1 MASTIPDPPESTC
14 AARQG
19 AGLSPGG
26 PPARSPDGARAAR
39 PCVDGPGALPVH
51 AGQRKQP
58 SSDGAG
64 RIEAHGIDHI
74 PDQERHGHPRQL
86 FSVWAAANVN
96 YLSLVVGG
104 TLILMGLTLGQA
116 LLVIVAGNLF
126 WLLTGLLAISGP
138 AAGTPSEVITRAI
151 YGIRGN
157 RVNNAVVG
165 WMISVCYFA
174 LNLAAAATAAFA
186 LVEKAGV
193 GATTGVKIAV
203 VLVIAAVTLTIGV
216 YGHGLIMKLYLPIT
230 LALTAVFAVVAI
242 AVLRHTDFS
251 YAPPAPL
258 RGAELW
264 TVLVAGVTL
273 IASAP
278 LSYTTSADFARYLPR
293 TTSAK
298 AVLGWTA
305 LGGFVPGVV
314 ICSLGACAATAV
326 DMGDPQSGLRTILPG
341 WFDPLFLLALILGTV
356 ALNALTAYS
365 AGLALQAVGIRIRR
379 SLSVIADG
387 TAAVALTLY
396 ALLISDF
403 LDTVSN
409 VLQLTVVLLG
419 PAMTIYAADI
429 WLRRNRYDGPTLMD
443 ETPDSPY
450 WYAAGVSPAG
460 ALALTGG
467 VTVSALC
474 VNTLYT
480 GPIASALD
488 GLDLALPAGIT
499 VSASLYVI
507 LSRGRLR
514 SGRSTSGA
522 GAAEPGDGGTTR

>member
-14 AARQG
+14 TARPEAEPSPGRQG
-19 AGLSPGG
+19 ARSPGG
-26 PPARSPDGARAAR
+26 QEVRPSPSRQELRPTADKPAAPPTADEQQAR
-39 PCVDGPGALPVH
+39 PA
-51 AGQRKQP
+51 
-58 SSDGAG
+58 SDVAG
-64 RIEAHGIDHI
+64 RVEAHGIDYI
-74 PDQERHGHPRQL
+74 PEHERHGHPRQL

-116 LLVIVAGNLF
+116 LVVIVVGNLF
-126 WLLTGLLAISGP
+126 WLLTGLLSISGP

-174 LNLAAAATAAFA
+174 LNLAAAATAAFS
-186 LVEKAGV
+186 LVEKAGLT
-193 GATTGVKIAV
+193 ASTGVKIVV
-203 VLVIAAVTLTIGV
+203 VLVIAAITLTIGV

-230 LALTAVFAVVAI
+230 LALTAVFAVVAVS
-242 AVLRHTDFS
+242 VLRHTDFS

-273 IASAP
+273 ISSAP

-293 TTSAK
+293 TTSVK

-314 ICSLGACAATAV
+314 VCSLGACAASAV
-326 DMGDPQSGLRTILPG
+326 DMADPQSGLRKILPG
-341 WFDPLFLLALILGTV
+341 WFDPLFLLALILGTI

-379 SLSVIADG
+379 SLSVLADG
-387 TAAVALTLY
+387 TAAVSLTLY
-396 ALLISDF
+396 ALLVSDF

-419 PAMTIYAADI
+419 PAMTIYATDI
-429 WLRRNRYDGPTLMD
+429 WLRHNHYDGPTLMD
-443 ETPDSPY
+443 ETPDSPF
-450 WYAAGVSPAG
+450 WYTAGVNTAG
-460 ALALTGG
+460 ALALAGG
-467 VTVSALC
+467 VAASALC

-480 GPIASALD
+480 GPIARALD
-488 GLDLALPAGIT
+488 GLDLALPVGIV
-499 VSASLYVI
+499 VSGSLYAI
-507 LSRGRLR
+507 LSRRMR
-514 SGRSTSGA
+514 PSGSVDAPCG
-522 GAAEPGDGGTTR
+522 